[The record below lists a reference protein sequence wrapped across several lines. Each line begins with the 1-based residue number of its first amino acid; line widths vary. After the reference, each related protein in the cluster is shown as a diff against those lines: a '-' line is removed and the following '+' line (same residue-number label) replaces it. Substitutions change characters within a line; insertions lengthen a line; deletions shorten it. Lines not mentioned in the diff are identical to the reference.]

1 MSDTPFI
8 VFGQPDLRDEDV
20 AAVVDTLRSLWIGT
34 GPRSQEFER
43 RFAETVG
50 APHAV
55 AVNSATAALHLGL
68 LAAGVGPGDEVVV
81 PAMTF
86 ASTANVVVHCGATPR
101 FADVDPR
108 TRCLG
113 PAELEAALGPRV
125 KAVIPV
131 HLAGYPADLDALE
144 PIASRHGAALVVDAA
159 HGIETRLHG
168 EPLGARGRCTAY
180 SFYVTKNITTGEG
193 GMLTTADP
201 QLAERVRVLSLHGLS
216 ADAWNRYSTAKTRTY
231 EVLEPG
237 FKYNMPDFAAAL
249 GLSQLARIDSALA
262 RRAEIWKRY
271 DAAFAD
277 LPLVPP
283 PLPDPVYGRSAL
295 HLYSPLVDEDRTS
308 LTRDQIRERLHELG
322 IGTGVHFTALHLHA
336 YYRERFGL
344 RDGSLPAS
352 ERIGRTTFSLPL
364 SSRLTDEEVERVI
377 ASMLQVGAE
386 TAR

>member
-1 MSDTPFI
+1 MRDKPFL

-20 AAVVDTLRSLWIGT
+20 AAVVETLRSLWIGT
-34 GPRSQEFER
+34 GPRSQELER
-43 RFAETVG
+43 RFAEYVG

-108 TRCLG
+108 SRCMG

-131 HLAGYPADLDALE
+131 HLAGYPADLDALAA
-144 PIASRHGAALVVDAA
+144 IAARHGAAMVVDAA
-159 HGIETRLHG
+159 HGIETRLRD
-168 EPLGARGRCTAY
+168 ERLGGRGFCTAY

-201 QLAERVRVLSLHGLS
+201 QVAERVRVLSLHGLS
-216 ADAWNRYSTAKTRTY
+216 ADAWSRYSTAKTRTY

-249 GLSQLARIDSALA
+249 GLSQLTRIDSALA
-262 RRAEIWKRY
+262 RRAEIWRRY
-271 DAAFAD
+271 DEAFAGLPLLLPPRPDAAF
-277 LPLVPP
+277 
-283 PLPDPVYGRSAL
+283 GRSAL
-295 HLYSPLVDEDRTS
+295 HLYSPLVDESRTA
-308 LTRDQIRERLHELG
+308 LTRDQVRERLHELG

-344 RDGSLPAS
+344 RAGSLPAS
-352 ERIGRTTFSLPL
+352 ERIGRTTFSLPF
-364 SSRLTDEEVERVI
+364 SSKLTDEEVDRVVTGVR
-377 ASMLQVGAE
+377 QVLAN
-386 TAR
+386 